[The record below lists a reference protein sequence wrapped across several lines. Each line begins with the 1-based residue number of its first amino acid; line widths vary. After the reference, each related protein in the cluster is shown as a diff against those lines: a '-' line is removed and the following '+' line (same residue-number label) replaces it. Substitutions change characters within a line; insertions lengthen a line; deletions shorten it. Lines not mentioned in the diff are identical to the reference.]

1 MHSMC
6 VKLVGLVL
14 DLHTVEVFT
23 TIGNNIWTFLEDD
36 KHIKVDTSYL
46 VAHILIEIDLKD
58 NLVEGMKIEM
68 GS

>member
-36 KHIKVDTSYL
+36 KHIKVDTS
-46 VAHILIEIDLKD
+46 H
-58 NLVEGMKIEM
+58 
-68 GS
+68 